1 MRLDEAKNLHLEHIE
16 DEIIN
21 AGAEGVTA
29 VRDYMLGLLSLL
41 DGTDTKSKL
50 TVKWDG
56 APAVICGIN
65 PKNNRFF
72 IGTKSVFA

>member
-1 MRLDEAKNLHLEHIE
+1 MILEEAKNLHLEHIE

-21 AGAEGVTA
+21 TGADGVSA

-41 DGTDTKSKL
+41 DGTETQSKL

-56 APAVICGIN
+56 APAVICGCLLYTS
-65 PKNNRFF
+65 PSPRD
-72 IGTKSVFA
+72 

>member
-21 AGAEGVTA
+21 AGAEGVSA

-41 DGTDTKSKL
+41 DGAETQSKL

-56 APAVICGIN
+56 APAVVCCLLY
-65 PKNNRFF
+65 
-72 IGTKSVFA
+72 TSDAADE